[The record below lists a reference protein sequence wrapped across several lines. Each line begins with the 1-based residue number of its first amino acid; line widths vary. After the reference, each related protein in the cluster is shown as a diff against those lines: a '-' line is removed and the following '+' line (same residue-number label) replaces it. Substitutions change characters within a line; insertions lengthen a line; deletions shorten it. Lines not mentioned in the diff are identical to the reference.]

1 VTEREFYLDALQE
14 IVNTGFGR
22 AAASLNTMLSYPIEL
37 QVPTISVLQ
46 LENVSDIPEDLGGD
60 LLACVQLDFH
70 GALNGTAALVFPPQS
85 AAKLVSALL
94 GEDNNN
100 SGMTPVMAETLSEV
114 GNIVI
119 NAVIG
124 TIGNLIAAPFDYSLP
139 NYREGGLMELLQPR
153 GAGGAFILLMRT
165 HFRVYDL
172 QVAGNI
178 FLVFEV
184 NSFETL
190 LSLIKG
196 GQDEQSG
203 GAVEQL
209 LY

>member
-1 VTEREFYLDALQE
+1 VTERDFYLDAIQE
-14 IVNTGFGR
+14 IVNVGIGR

-37 QVPTISVLQ
+37 QVPVITVLQ
-46 LENVSDIPEDLGGD
+46 LDDPNQIPEDLGGD

-70 GALNGTAALVFPPQS
+70 GVLNGTAALVFPPQS

-94 GEDNNN
+94 GENDND
-100 SGMTPVMAETLSEV
+100 SGMTPVMAETLNEV

-124 TIGNLIAAPFDYSLP
+124 TIGNIISSPFDYSLP
-139 NYREGGLMELLQPR
+139 NYREGGLLELLQPR
-153 GAGGAFILLMRT
+153 GAEGAFILLMRT
-165 HFRVYDL
+165 HFRVFDL

-178 FLVFEV
+178 FLVFEL

-190 LSLIKG
+190 LSLIQG
-196 GQDEQSG
+196 RSG
-203 GAVEQL
+203 
-209 LY
+209 

>member
-1 VTEREFYLDALQE
+1 VTERDFYLDAIQE
-14 IVNTGFGR
+14 IVNVGIGR

-37 QVPTISVLQ
+37 QVPVITVLQ
-46 LENVSDIPEDLGGD
+46 LDDPNQIPEDLGGD

-70 GALNGTAALVFPPQS
+70 GVLNGTAALVFPPQS

-94 GEDNNN
+94 GENDND
-100 SGMTPVMAETLSEV
+100 SGMTPVMAETLNEV

-124 TIGNLIAAPFDYSLP
+124 TIGNIISSPFDYSLP
-139 NYREGGLMELLQPR
+139 NYREGGLLELLQPR
-153 GAGGAFILLMRT
+153 GAEGAFILLMRI
-165 HFRVYDL
+165 HFRVFDL

-178 FLVFEV
+178 FLVFEL

-190 LSLIKG
+190 LSLIQG
-196 GQDEQSG
+196 RSG
-203 GAVEQL
+203 
-209 LY
+209 

>member
-1 VTEREFYLDALQE
+1 VTERDFYLDAIQE
-14 IVNTGFGR
+14 IVNVGIGR

-37 QVPTISVLQ
+37 QVPVITVLQ
-46 LENVSDIPEDLGGD
+46 LDDPNQIPEDLGGD

-70 GALNGTAALVFPPQS
+70 GVLNGTAALVFPPQS

-94 GEDNNN
+94 GENDND
-100 SGMTPVMAETLSEV
+100 SGMTPVMAETLNEV

-124 TIGNLIAAPFDYSLP
+124 TIGNIISSPFDYSLP
-139 NYREGGLMELLQPR
+139 NYREGGLLELLQPR
-153 GAGGAFILLMRT
+153 GAEGAFILLMRA
-165 HFRVYDL
+165 HFRVFDL

-178 FLVFEV
+178 FLVFEL

-190 LSLIKG
+190 LSLIQG
-196 GQDEQSG
+196 RSG
-203 GAVEQL
+203 
-209 LY
+209 